1 MCIKIKI
8 ETWVGDNLKGQTSAQ
23 TITDKVNSH
32 VITLLL
38 SLPAWAMGENYDND
52 KRQNILLHHHFVH
65 DEKDERKSP
74 EAKQWFWLAK
84 KAEVDRHHGKCKC
97 MTYQDNANGHWLF
110 GLFYNFLTGT
120 IPYSCPLQ
128 IHYRACFHL
137 QKSLF
142 SVMLWSLV
150 ESQEE
155 STAAQESFLHAAA
168 RPL

>member
-23 TITDKVNSH
+23 TITDMVNSH

-38 SLPAWAMGENYDND
+38 SLPAWAMEENYDND

-65 DEKDERKSP
+65 DEKKLLKKKSRGTP
-74 EAKQWFWLAK
+74 MILIGK
-84 KAEVDRHHGKCKC
+84 KGPVDRYHGKCKC
-97 MTYQDNANGHWLF
+97 MTYRDNANGHWLF

-137 QKSLF
+137 QKK
-142 SVMLWSLV
+142 VY
-150 ESQEE
+150 
-155 STAAQESFLHAAA
+155 FL
-168 RPL
+168 